1 MKEHQRV
8 YASIDLG
15 ALESNLDHMYENLS
29 TDTKMIG
36 VVKADAYGHGAVQVA
51 AFIKDKAYIWGF
63 AVATIE
69 EAVEL
74 RMHGI
79 ENPILILGYVFPDD
93 YERLVENDIRPAVF
107 RYEMALMIDKVAEK
121 YKKVLPIHLAFDT
134 GMTRIGFRNPEKS
147 IDEIVKISHLKH
159 IQIEG
164 AFTHFARAD
173 EKDFTSAKNQFA
185 TFKRFIELTKE
196 KGIDIP
202 VKHCNNSAG
211 ILWHREGDL
220 QAVRPGITM
229 YGIYPSDE
237 MNQVGVDLIPVMGI
251 HSHISH
257 IKNVEAGVPVS
268 YGGTYV
274 TSKVNTRIATVP
286 VGYADGYPRS
296 LSNKGFVL
304 IHGKRAPIIG
314 RICMDQFMVDVTNI
328 PNVKQGDKVTLL
340 GKNGEEMILVEEL
353 SNISQRFPYE
363 FVCCISKRV
372 PRVYQM

>member
-1 MKEHQRV
+1 M
-8 YASIDLG
+8 
-15 ALESNLDHMYENLS
+15 
-29 TDTKMIG
+29 
-36 VVKADAYGHGAVQVA
+36 
-51 AFIKDKAYIWGF
+51 
-63 AVATIE
+63 
-69 EAVEL
+69 
-74 RMHGI
+74 
-79 ENPILILGYVFPDD
+79 
-93 YERLVENDIRPAVF
+93 
-107 RYEMALMIDKVAEK
+107 
-121 YKKVLPIHLAFDT
+121 LPIHLAFDT

-286 VGYADGYPRS
+286 VDGYPRS